1 MGISEEYVSRP
12 SQHASIPNSTNSKA
26 NILIDDD
33 GNARLTGFSLLEITS
48 DESTPEAEGPSMGTS
63 IQWMSPELLVPTEFG
78 LTERRSTKA
87 SDCYAFGMTM
97 YEVLSGQIPFSQY
110 YLFGIVGMV
119 LEGRRPMRPQ
129 GAQRVWFT
137 DSIWRMLEF
146 CWISR
151 PAERLDARTILL
163 YLEGKLS
170 PSNLPPGSNGD
181 TPITQSDAA
190 SKNFWYVAQPYP
202 QTIWIYPCLVQSPQV
217 SEGWTYSFQVA
228 FWVPFV

>member
-12 SQHASIPNSTNSKA
+12 SQYASTSNSTNYKA
-26 NILIDDD
+26 NILIGNN

-48 DESTPEAEGPSMGTS
+48 DESTAEAEGPSMGTS

-87 SDCYAFGMTM
+87 SDCYAFGMTV
-97 YEVLSGQIPFSQY
+97 YEVLSGRIPFSQY

-119 LEGRRPMRPQ
+119 LEGHRPMRPQ
-129 GAQRVWFT
+129 GAQGVWFT
-137 DSIWRMLEF
+137 DTIWRMLEF

-170 PSNLPPGSNGD
+170 PSNLYPDSNGN
-181 TPITQSDAA
+181 TPIIRSDAA
-190 SKNFWYVAQPYP
+190 SQDFWYVAQPYP
-202 QTIWIYPCLVQSPQV
+202 KIT
-217 SEGWTYSFQVA
+217 
-228 FWVPFV
+228 